1 MSSWIKSSK
10 TNPQAEP
17 DAAAQGLYLLTR
29 IRGLYTSR
37 PIKSLPVHIKTA
49 IRLPGANNLR
59 VEWSSSWDET
69 RKACDDGVTIPTLK
83 DAAAKTVN
91 IHGKPGARVPGIF
104 IASEEVEKPL
114 VVVWT
119 LEGGT
124 RTIIQIQP
132 VGKEDNQER
141 NEAEQDGYVMVPMC

>member
-1 MSSWIKSSK
+1 MSSWLKSSN
-10 TNPQAEP
+10 TTPQAEP
-17 DAAAQGLYLLTR
+17 NATAQELYLPTR

-37 PIKSLPVHIKTA
+37 PIKSLPVHIKIA
-49 IRLPGANNLR
+49 IRQPGANNLQ

-69 RKACDDGVTIPTLK
+69 RKACDDGVTIPTVK
-83 DAAAKTVN
+83 DAADTTIN

-114 VVVWT
+114 VVVWA

-124 RTIIQIQP
+124 RTIIQVQP
-132 VGKEDNQER
+132 VGKEGNQER
-141 NEAEQDGYVMVPMC
+141 DEAEEDEYVMVER

>member
-17 DAAAQGLYLLTR
+17 DAAAQELYLLTR

-37 PIKSLPVHIKTA
+37 PIKSLSVHIKIA
-49 IRLPGANNLR
+49 IRLPGANSLR
-59 VEWSSSWDET
+59 VDWSSSWDET
-69 RKACDDGVTIPTLK
+69 RKACDDRVTIPTLK
-83 DAAAKTVN
+83 DAADTTGN